1 MASALISAP
10 TTALAQ
16 SLLSSNSSV
25 HVNDSFDTATP
36 FVDEVLE
43 VSPVQS
49 GISFGQT
56 LDFIIPHSAPLI
68 NDIWLKVKLP
78 AVASG
83 KIYLPK
89 AGLILLKKVKVFVG
103 TQLVHEYEGAYDAIY
118 DELEQ
123 DRSVPHTVNLINEC
137 WATQVLLRRS
147 QRAQVLH
154 IPLRV
159 LTGYGRKFAVPLY
172 KLRGSGNDLKIQIT
186 YASHKDVTATWVTTG
201 LHTDSGL
208 AATTDLD
215 SKLVLRYTHVSP
227 YELSLHPNSVTWAG
241 KYMQSYNVRFTS
253 GTSFRLPFTGVCYEM
268 VIVVR
273 DDAATDKGFNF
284 WKFRPLSKI
293 DLKCDN
299 IKALDSSVHDAHFL
313 RTAIANREHRN
324 VPTRKYLELLQGFA
338 DNTDANGAKAL
349 AEAPDSSY
357 GANEVS
363 IINALRN
370 ALHPHPWS
378 GNDTTV
384 TDLDTQDYNNSD
396 IMPAVQNGAAT
407 AASAQYGTE
416 FIYAIPF
423 GTEVADDTKMFGGL
437 DFGAFKTIELT
448 LTTAKT
454 LTTPIADIYCRY
466 YNEISFIN
474 GGAYRRFH

>member
-43 VSPVQS
+43 
-49 GISFGQT
+49 
-56 LDFIIPHSAPLI
+56 
-68 NDIWLKVKLP
+68 
-78 AVASG
+78 
-83 KIYLPK
+83 

-147 QRAQVLH
+147 QRAQ
-154 IPLRV
+154 
-159 LTGYGRKFAVPLY
+159 
-172 KLRGSGNDLKIQIT
+172 LRGSGNDLKIQIT

-201 LHTDSGL
+201 IHTDSGL
-208 AATTDLD
+208 TATTDLD

-227 YELSLHPNSVTWAG
+227 YELSLHPTASRV
-241 KYMQSYNVRFTS
+241 QLLEV
-253 GTSFRLPFTGVCYEM
+253 P
-268 VIVVR
+268 
-273 DDAATDKGFNF
+273 
-284 WKFRPLSKI
+284 PLSKI

-299 IKALDSSVHDAHFL
+299 IKALDSSIHDAHFL

-349 AEAPDSSY
+349 AEAADTTY
-357 GANEVS
+357 GTNEVS

-378 GNDTTV
+378 GNDTAITTLTPRITTTATSCQRRHEDV
-384 TDLDTQDYNNSD
+384 RRPRLRRLQDD
-396 IMPAVQNGAAT
+396 RAHAHHG
-407 AASAQYGTE
+407 GD
-416 FIYAIPF
+416 
-423 GTEVADDTKMFGGL
+423 ADD
-437 DFGAFKTIELT
+437 A
-448 LTTAKT
+448 
-454 LTTPIADIYCRY
+454 IADIYCRY

>member
-1 MASALISAP
+1 MRGDFDARSLYKVAE
-10 TTALAQ
+10 Q

-68 NDIWLKVKLP
+68 NDIGSRLSCLRWPPEDLP
-78 AVASG
+78 PEGRPHPAEEG
-83 KIYLPK
+83 E
-89 AGLILLKKVKVFVG
+89 GFVG

-123 DRSVPHTVNLINEC
+123 DRSVPHT
-137 WATQVLLRRS
+137 
-147 QRAQVLH
+147 VLH

-186 YASHKDVTATWVTTG
+186 
-201 LHTDSGL
+201 
-208 AATTDLD
+208 
-215 SKLVLRYTHVSP
+215 
-227 YELSLHPNSVTWAG
+227 VTWAG
-241 KYMQSYNVRFTS
+241 KYMQSYNVKFTS

-268 VIVVR
+268 VIV
-273 DDAATDKGFNF
+273 
-284 WKFRPLSKI
+284 
-293 DLKCDN
+293 CDN
-299 IKALDSSVHDAHFL
+299 IKALDSSIHDAHFL

-349 AEAPDSSY
+349 AEA
-357 GANEVS
+357 A
-363 IINALRN
+363 
-370 ALHPHPWS
+370 
-378 GNDTTV
+378 DTT
-384 TDLDTQDYNNSD
+384 D

-448 LTTAKT
+448 LTTAG
-454 LTTPIADIYCRY
+454 R
-466 YNEISFIN
+466 
-474 GGAYRRFH
+474 

>member
-1 MASALISAP
+1 MEEDLKAAKVRVVFDELVAKVQRADNLEEFQKTELKKRFVIKAKMLLDLP
-10 TTALAQ
+10 NDIIEAVPEIAIRKFMR
-16 SLLSSNSSV
+16 SLLSSNS
-25 HVNDSFDTATP
+25 
-36 FVDEVLE
+36 
-43 VSPVQS
+43 SPVQS

-147 QRAQVLH
+147 QRAQ
-154 IPLRV
+154 
-159 LTGYGRKFAVPLY
+159 
-172 KLRGSGNDLKIQIT
+172 LRGSGNDLKIQIT

-201 LHTDSGL
+201 IHTDSGL
-208 AATTDLD
+208 TATTDLD

-241 KYMQSYNVRFTS
+241 KYMQSYNVKFTS

-268 VIVVR
+268 VIV
-273 DDAATDKGFNF
+273 
-284 WKFRPLSKI
+284 
-293 DLKCDN
+293 CDN
-299 IKALDSSVHDAHFL
+299 IKALDSSIHDAHFL

-349 AEAPDSSY
+349 AEAADTTY
-357 GANEVS
+357 GTNEVS

-378 GNDTTV
+378 GNDTAIT
-384 TDLDTQDYNNSD
+384 TLDTQDYNNSD

-448 LTTAKT
+448 LTTAGT

>member
-78 AVASG
+78 AV
-83 KIYLPK
+83 
-89 AGLILLKKVKVFVG
+89 FVG

-147 QRAQVLH
+147 QRAQ
-154 IPLRV
+154 
-159 LTGYGRKFAVPLY
+159 
-172 KLRGSGNDLKIQIT
+172 LRGSGNDLKIQIT

-201 LHTDSGL
+201 IHTDSGL
-208 AATTDLD
+208 TATTDLD
-215 SKLVLRYTHVSP
+215 SKLVLRYTH
-227 YELSLHPNSVTWAG
+227 
-241 KYMQSYNVRFTS
+241 SYNVKFTS

-273 DDAATDKGFNF
+273 DGAATDQGYNF

-299 IKALDSSVHDAHFL
+299 IKALDSSIHDAHFL

-349 AEAPDSSY
+349 AEAADTTY
-357 GANEVS
+357 GTNEVS

-378 GNDTTV
+378 GNDTAIT
-384 TDLDTQDYNNSD
+384 TLDTQDYNNSD

-416 FIYAIPF
+416 FIYAVPF

-448 LTTAKT
+448 LTTAGT